1 MATVTSSARG
11 EFVALFDSGIQEQ
24 AQSLELASRSEDG
37 GPQVFSESSVIVL
50 GRVLPQ
56 IEDSAGAVAAVS
68 APAVIQATPDEVRV
82 LQPLGGLAD
91 LGNISL
97 DSISYDSKGEVV
109 LAGRGKAE
117 ASARAYANDRFVG
130 EAVISNN
137 GSWRIKLE
145 GLEAGRYILRVDEV
159 TGDGSVSSRVESP
172 FQRVYPTAENLEA
185 LSAQRQVVIQRG
197 DNLWN
202 IAEVRFGD
210 GFKYTVIYDANVDQ
224 IRDPDLI
231 FPGQIFAS

>member
-1 MATVTSSARG
+1 M
-11 EFVALFDSGIQEQ
+11 
-24 AQSLELASRSEDG
+24 
-37 GPQVFSESSVIVL
+37 
-50 GRVLPQ
+50 
-56 IEDSAGAVAAVS
+56 
-68 APAVIQATPDEVRV
+68 
-82 LQPLGGLAD
+82 
-91 LGNISL
+91 
-97 DSISYDSKGEVV
+97 
-109 LAGRGKAE
+109 
-117 ASARAYANDRFVG
+117 G

-231 FPGQIFAS
+231 FPGQIFDVPNSETGADDE